1 MDTLLKK
8 SQAIKDENKWRK
20 FMLGLSDQEFCTA
33 QNLQEDKDLENGS
46 ALLAKLKLAIEK
58 VLEPER
64 KKLGEHH
71 FDAAMATVFSFEDA
85 DAYQNVL
92 SDLGLCY
99 EENVR
104 GY

>member
-8 SQAIKDENKWRK
+8 SHAIKDENEWRK
-20 FMLGLSDQEFCTA
+20 FMLGLSHQEFCTTK
-33 QNLQEDKDLENGS
+33 NLQENKDLENGN

-71 FDAAMATVFSFEDA
+71 FDAAMATVFNFEDE
-85 DAYQNVL
+85 DAYHNVL
-92 SDLGLCY
+92 VDLGLCY